1 MKLRDLR
8 ISLLNFWNEF
18 RKFKYGMV
26 GLALFA
32 VFVLVIVFE
41 PFIIP
46 FGDAGA
52 KWRDV
57 GYWEE
62 NPQNAVPIWMN
73 TFSHN
78 KYTVST
84 ILKNPEMKTED
95 VSGIKVMDGV
105 FTYNYKYAMPPI
117 DMIFHIKAEGNVTV
131 SMSLVRPDNQ
141 EIIIFNNKNIVTSTL
156 TDTKISIAKESTYSA
171 IEFARQFENQ
181 VDGMGL
187 SSDVVKPL
195 EVYFAKAQQGMSK
208 SPVPLHGDYQFKI
221 NMVVMNGQ
229 AQDPQIFVSGSASG
243 LLGTDNS
250 KRDLWSGII
259 CGTKWAMLI
268 GLLTAIA
275 SVLIGVLIG
284 VVSAYYG
291 GWVDSSIMRIYE
303 ILSSIPLLPVLIV
316 ISAIFK
322 PSIWTLIILM
332 CLFNWVGPVRTVR
345 SIGMQIKQETYIEA
359 AHALDASNAR
369 IIFRHMIPQL
379 LPYSFASIALAVPGG
394 ILAEASLS
402 LIGLGDATIVTW
414 GQILHDAMI
423 SGAVLQGLWWWVVPP
438 GILIALLGM
447 TFAFIGYAMDTILNP
462 KLRTR

>member
-1 MKLRDLR
+1 MRLHDLAE
-8 ISLLNFWNEF
+8 SLKNFWKEF

-32 VFVLVIVFE
+32 IFVLIIIFQ
-41 PFIIP
+41 PFLIP
-46 FGDAGA
+46 FSDAGA

-57 GYWEE
+57 NYWED
-62 NPQNAVPIWMN
+62 NPPNAVPIWMN
-73 TFSHN
+73 LFSSH
-78 KYTVST
+78 KFTASTV
-84 ILKNPEMKTED
+84 LKNPEIKTED
-95 VSGIKVMDGV
+95 VSGIQVIDGT
-105 FTYNYKYAMPPI
+105 FTYNYKYDVPPI
-117 DMIFHIKAEGNVTV
+117 DMIFHVKAQGNVTL
-131 SMSLVRPDNQ
+131 SMTLVRPDNQ
-141 EIIIFNNKNIVTSTL
+141 EIIIFNNKNILSSTSADSKL
-156 TDTKISIAKESTYSA
+156 SIAKESTYSA
-171 IEFARQFENQ
+171 IEFMRQYESQANSI
-181 VDGMGL
+181 GL
-187 SSDVVKPL
+187 SQDVVKPL
-195 EVYFAKAQQGMSK
+195 EAFFAKAEPGMASN
-208 SPVPLHGDYQFKI
+208 PTPLHGEYKFKI
-221 NMVVMNGQ
+221 SMVVMEGQ
-229 AQDPQIFVSGSASG
+229 AKDPEIYVSGSAFG

-275 SVLIGVLIG
+275 SVLIGVLVG
-284 VVSAYYG
+284 VASAYYG
-291 GWVDSSIMRIYE
+291 GWIDSAIMRVYE

-332 CLFNWVGPVRTVR
+332 CIFNWVGPVRTVR

-369 IIFRHMIPQL
+369 IIFKHMVPQL

-414 GQILHDAMI
+414 GQVLHDAMI